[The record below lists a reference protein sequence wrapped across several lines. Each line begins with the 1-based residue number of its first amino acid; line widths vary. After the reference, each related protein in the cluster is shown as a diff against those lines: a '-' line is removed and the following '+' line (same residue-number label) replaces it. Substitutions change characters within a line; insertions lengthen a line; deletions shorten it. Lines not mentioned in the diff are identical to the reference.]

1 MVNYWLTVKNF
12 TRRYWQLASAWVGTN
27 QPVINGKLQQYSRL
41 IRLDR
46 PIGTFLLLW
55 PTLWALWIAAE
66 GFPSIHLLIVFIA
79 GVFLA
84 RSAGCVLN
92 DHADREFDPFVERT
106 QTRPLVTG
114 EVTTEE
120 ALYVAAFLIASAF
133 LLVLTTNHLTVLLS
147 FIAIPLML
155 IYPYMKRYTYVPQFF
170 LGLAFSWSIPMAFA
184 AQSNSVP
191 RIAWLIFIA
200 NLLWVMAY
208 DTIYAMVD
216 LEDDI
221 KIGVKSTA
229 ILFDDAYHMFIGIIQ
244 AMMLLVFIIIG
255 KQLEFGLYYFSALLV
270 VTAIIIYHQYL
281 IRSRIPARCFRA
293 FLSNNWL
300 GAVVFLG
307 IVFHYIS
314 IN

>member
-1 MVNYWLTVKNF
+1 L
-12 TRRYWQLASAWVGTN
+12 
-27 QPVINGKLQQYSRL
+27 
-41 IRLDR
+41 
-46 PIGTFLLLW
+46 
-55 PTLWALWIAAE
+55 

-79 GVFLA
+79 GTFLA

-106 QTRPLVTG
+106 QTRPLATG

-133 LLVLTTNHLTVLLS
+133 VLVLTTNHLTVLLS

-293 FLSNNWL
+293 FLNNNWL